1 MAGKRGR
8 SGRPQGS
15 FSRFKNPVA
24 LAGLHL
30 IGLKHLWRA
39 GVPLQ
44 IGADRWLV
52 QPSELGSLVPS
63 KVEHVLAEIA
73 IAHLLRLYATLVR
86 LYPGSCEPV
95 DSCEPVEPFITDQS
109 QCAVAANQPQC
120 GQFIT
125 DDWVTAHPPQPGF
138 VCVAGP
144 FVYVTEQDAAK
155 AAVHFDEVARLP
167 GGVLKLTPRPVQ
179 ATALALDRV
188 TIKPIRRP
196 RVEQVLAW
204 AKNYRAKPPARY
216 FNSL

>member
-1 MAGKRGR
+1 MSGKKER

-24 LAGLHL
+24 LAGYHL
-30 IGLKHLWRA
+30 IGLKHMWRA
-39 GVPLQ
+39 GVPIQ
-44 IGADRWLV
+44 IDADRWLV
-52 QPSELGSLVPS
+52 QPSELGSPVPS

-73 IAHLLRLYATLVR
+73 IAHLLQLYAQLAQ
-86 LYPGSCEPV
+86 LYLEPI
-95 DSCEPVEPFITDQS
+95 DSCEPIEPFF
-109 QCAVAANQPQC
+109 VANRPQC

-125 DDWVTAHPPQPGF
+125 DDWVTAHPPKPGF

-144 FVYVTEQDAAK
+144 FVYVAEQDAAK

-179 ATALALDRV
+179 ATALAADRV

-196 RVEQVLAW
+196 RAEQVVAW
-204 AKNYRAKPPARY
+204 AANYRAPKPRA
-216 FNSL
+216 F

>member
-24 LAGLHL
+24 LAGYHL
-30 IGLKHLWRA
+30 IGLKRLWRA
-39 GVPLQ
+39 GVPIQ
-44 IGADRWLV
+44 IGTDRSLV

-73 IAHLLRLYATLVR
+73 IAHLFRLYAQLAR
-86 LYPGSCEPV
+86 LYPDSCEPV
-95 DSCEPVEPFITDQS
+95 DSREPVEPFIADQS
-109 QCAVAANQPQC
+109 ESAVVPQCA
-120 GQFIT
+120 QFIT
-125 DDWVTAHPPQPGF
+125 DDWVIDHAPQPGF

-167 GGVLKLTPRPVQ
+167 GGVLKLTRRPVR
-179 ATALALDRV
+179 ATALAVDRV
-188 TIKPIRRP
+188 TIKPISWP
-196 RVEQVLAW
+196 RVEQVLDW
-204 AKNYRAKPPARY
+204 AANYRAPSREH